1 MQTTYRIKADELDT
15 NFLKNIKTLFRGKE
29 IEISVQEADETEYL
43 FSSPENKKHLLKI
56 IEDVENN
63 KNIIT
68 PDQELFI

>member
-15 NFLKNIKTLFRGKE
+15 SFLKNIKTLFRGKE

-43 FSSPENKKHLLKI
+43 FSTPENKKHLLKI
-56 IEDVENN
+56 IEDVESN